1 MNKEGF
7 QKIIK
12 KPLQILGFIVAI
24 FIVIFGVYK
33 ISGFQQKTTITN
45 QIVKSFSLSQL
56 PAVPGQPIKWIKKVA
71 VNQINNDT
79 HFVEIPG
86 IAKKVRVST
95 STKNITTP
103 LKTSQLTNSDRKK
116 LSAEAEQRINST
128 STLALAA
135 KIKIQNAEA
144 NKKLSFFGKIFH
156 AIGNAMSN
164 MFATAE
170 DAVAPAP
177 DTTVIDIAPVVSP
190 TPTDNSSTS
199 TTSDQ
204 TISTSS
210 ESTSTENISTSTDN
224 SNNPESSLIASTTA
238 STTEEQSIATSTG
251 TSTATS
257 TLANTSSTAS
267 STASTTVDVTYETP
281 APVIAEADTD
291 TGKIVTVSATDT
303 PDTQITNVLAFT
315 NIPEIYK
322 VGQEDKIH
330 IKWVNNGDQNVT
342 FHAYD
347 LNGNGKLDYIEWT
360 VPHLSTQTFEI
371 IFISKAFQLDADKNI
386 VADIYDQVQ
395 TKDNTW
401 ASVEDGQYVRVTF
414 DKILNNSNDITVFAK
429 PTNATS
435 SASIEVYP
443 VYFDEDGNATDGD
456 KLTLVD
462 DNTNPNFDNIDHNG
476 KYRILL
482 GNLQTPTDVFDLKI
496 IGPSSSELLGANS
509 TGVEFDYIVD
519 PATPFVSTWNTT
531 ATSSGSSASGSIT
544 LPITGSYVVDW
555 GDNSTSTTATH
566 TYTGG
571 NSATTSVVISITGT
585 GGGITGWRF
594 NNTGDILKITSV
606 SSWGDLRLGNAN
618 GYFYGCANLNLSS
631 VSDVLNLTG
640 TTNLMSMFSSATALT
655 TVNNMNSWDTSNV
668 TNMASMFN
676 SARNF
681 NQGIGNWNTSKVTT
695 MNSMFFAA
703 LVFNQ
708 NIGSW
713 VTASTT
719 DMSYMFGSA
728 HNFNQ
733 DIGSWNTGNVT
744 DMSGTFNRAWLFNQN
759 IGNWDTSKVTN
770 MAIMFIETPFNQ
782 NISNW
787 NTANVTNFTSMFQ
800 ENCVFNQPI
809 GSWNTAKVTNMASMF
824 QGDNCGKP
832 NFNQDIGGWNT
843 SNVTNMSYMFYN
855 VKFNNAGTST
865 INNWNTGNVT
875 SMLNMFAGATAF
887 NQPIGSWN
895 TAKVTTMANM
905 FSGATAF
912 NNGGASTINN
922 WVTASTTNM
931 VTMFADAT
939 NFNQNIGSWDT
950 SNVSDM
956 TAMFSDASAFN
967 NAGTSTINNWNT
979 ANVTSL
985 RGMFYKATIFNQNI
999 GSWNTAKVTTMFY
1012 TFQGATAFNNAGTST
1027 INNWVTASTTNMKNM
1042 FSSATAFNQPI
1053 GSWNT
1058 LNVTDMGGMF
1068 YNATIFNQ
1076 NIGSWNTVNVATTSV
1091 MFQLAGAFN
1100 QNLSSWNVSNI
1111 VSASTMFSS
1120 ATSFSTINYNNLLQG
1135 WSTQTLKTG
1144 VTLDV
1149 GTTKYYTGAPATA
1162 RAAIVTKGWTIN
1174 DGGSLTQPAFI
1185 STWDST
1191 KTSTTS
1197 SATSN
1202 ITLPITG
1209 TYVVD
1214 WGDNSTSSTAT
1225 HTYTGANTGTT
1236 TVTISVTGTITS
1248 FRFNNSGDVLKIKNI
1263 SQFGILKLGNAN
1275 GYFYGTTNLK
1285 ITATDILDTTGTTDM
1300 SYAFAD
1306 SGIDT
1311 VPSMNSWDM
1320 SNVTNMI
1327 RMFFYSVYT
1336 GPNTSLFN
1344 QNIGSWNTSN
1354 VTSMGAMFMRAIVFN
1369 QNIGSW
1375 DTSNVTSMS
1384 GMFYFAQSFNQ
1395 NIGSWNT
1402 AKVTIM
1408 SIMFQYAY
1416 AFNNGGSSTI
1426 NNWITAS
1433 TTNMSTMFY
1442 SAKVFNQPIGNWNTS
1457 NVTDMSYMFGA
1468 DSATMAFNQN
1478 IGAWDTS
1485 KVTTMLYMF
1494 YGAKSFNQ
1502 DIGSWNTAKVTTM
1515 TNMFYGASAF
1525 NQNLGNWI
1533 VSSSTVADNMFQGVT
1548 LSTTN
1553 YSKLL
1558 EGWSTQSLKTGVTFH
1573 GGSSKYYTGT
1583 PATARAAIVTK
1594 GWTITDGGSQAP
1606 TTFNDA
1612 ANGNWQ
1618 ASTTWGTSGSIEG
1631 VAYPGPYDIATIDSN
1646 TVTLAGNQYSATTT
1660 VSGSGIL
1667 NLAGYK
1673 FSPTVFTVSS
1683 TLQLTGDETAVG
1695 GGALTTPTLTSS
1707 TVTYTATTST
1717 RAIKN
1722 WTYNNL
1728 TINGSGGTFT
1738 VGTSNLTI
1746 PGNLTL
1752 SAGTFTAP
1760 SGTLNVGGNWTNAG
1774 GTFSNNS
1781 GLVNLNG
1788 TTQSIIGANTF
1799 GNLTKTTSAA
1809 TSLLF
1814 DPTATTIIT
1823 GNLTFNGSAG
1833 NLLNLA
1839 SQNLDNYTI
1848 IGHYLMDDNVANTTV
1863 LDSLGLNNGT
1873 SVRSTSIVTT
1883 PGRIGTALSFN
1894 GSSDKITIS
1903 STTPFKFS
1911 GDFGISLWFYWNGT
1925 ATNYQNFIGASTGF
1939 NSNSAFLRVWG
1950 SNAGGLLG
1958 GHVGIG
1964 NPTHDSGSSVYSVS
1978 TVSSGAWHNVVA
1990 TRNSGVIK
1998 LYIDGSLSKTGST
2011 DNSIYD
2017 FSQGGTTIGD
2027 SPWDGAN
2034 GWYSG
2039 KLDDIRLYNRGL
2051 VQSDV
2056 TKLNNLT
2063 PPSVFNIQQTGAG
2076 TTNLSYLNVANST
2089 NLSSSAFL
2097 CTTGCVDGGGNTN
2110 WTFDVTPPTIS
2121 LGSVATF
2128 TSNTTPTIYGTSTDA
2143 GTLSNP
2149 GIVSN
2154 VQYQI
2159 DGTSGSWTN
2168 CTATDGSFN
2177 SATEGF
2183 GCTASTLA
2191 DGSHTMYVRATDAYS
2206 NTTSNANAATS
2217 TFTVDTVPPTV
2228 NAGTNK
2234 TASSTFTTNSS
2245 ANDVT
2250 SGIASYL
2257 WSTVSGPGTITFGSS
2272 TSTNT
2277 TISASV
2283 DGTYV
2288 IKLLVTDNV
2297 GNSASSTFSLVWDTV
2312 APTVN
2317 AGTNKTA
2324 SSTFTTNASASD
2336 VTSGVASYQW
2346 SKVSGPGTITF
2357 SSSTASTTNVFANT
2371 DGTYAIKLLATDNA
2385 SNSASSTFSL
2395 IWDTIAPSSVSS
2407 NADGNWHTSP
2417 IVVTL
2422 SCTDGTSGC
2431 NQIYYCT
2438 YLASST
2444 PCTPDTNYA
2453 TSGTSF
2459 AFTYSTEGDSVLRYK
2474 ANDFAGNT
2482 TGIYTDANHLK
2493 FDNQLPTVTV
2503 ATSTSANASTVVF
2516 TCDDGVLGSGC
2527 YRIYYT
2533 TDNTNPS
2540 LSSPFVDA
2548 SSSWQFTIPSE
2559 GDYVLTYF
2567 PTDIAGNS
2575 GQIIIGH
2582 RQVDKTAPNTSD
2594 DFRNNNI
2601 WANSNQT
2608 ITLTPSDPSPSSGI
2622 LWTRYCVDT
2631 NNTCS
2636 SATGTDYVNP
2646 VVIPFEGISY
2656 FRYASEDNANNIQN
2670 TVSKIIKIDTV
2681 VPTTGD
2687 SASTSQGPYI
2697 YGSWTNNNVTVTLT
2711 PSDVTSGVAS
2721 TTYCTSTSDT
2731 CNPSIDYSTSSP
2743 VVISTAGTTY
2753 FRYTSTDKAGN
2764 IQTTVS
2770 RTINIDK
2777 TIATVSNIAPANSS
2791 NIHTGDLITFT
2802 LSKVGDCRL
2811 ALSDT
2816 AKSYDQMSSD
2826 VSCSVNNG
2834 IQMSCILPD
2843 LGSSGTKN
2851 VYIACQDNIGNKDTS
2866 SSATHMTYALPSGRK
2881 NDTATSSSLNSLSG
2895 GSSAPIYSVSINGG
2909 AWTTNNRKVNLQ
2921 FSTDQ
2926 LGSATIIILSNNPD
2940 FANAV
2945 TIPYPANNT
2954 ATTTYDLCQNN
2965 TTCADGKYYVYAKF
2979 IDAQG
2984 LASPAISESITLST
2998 VSVINNIASTTQ
3010 SIVENIASTT
3020 SNILTVILPPKKV
3033 EPLALNEIK
3042 TTIPEVAPFSLLNSW
3057 KVITPSSLGKFITE
3071 SLPSSFTNVVS
3082 KFPEV
3087 GLALNKIGIN
3097 NMNSILQLNS
3107 NPISLPGL
3115 TESVTLSSSTMSI
3128 ASLSDTQ
3135 KEKIPTDIIFAR
3147 TQDEKVDLGVK
3158 LSIGNDGLALQTL
3171 NTIQG
3176 QTLKLV
3182 VKPTSPATNVL
3193 GYIIYKSSVV
3203 SQNTNSIGQK
3213 TNLSQTASVL
3223 DAVTSDSVVTSV
3235 PSVNGNPTD
3244 LVLAKFS
3251 YKETSPGIWTA
3262 DVTAPIAIGQY
3273 QLKTVVNHGDV
3284 TKPQEIN
3291 MIMLVDPEGYVYE
3304 KLSDNQELRLNN
3316 AQVSIYWQNPKTNNY
3331 ELWPATDYRQINPQT
3346 TDVTGRYSFLVPTGM
3361 YYLTAHLNGYA
3372 EYKSDPFKVDE
3383 SSGVFTNIEL
3393 KTKMSWL
3400 KIFSLQNILLLG
3412 IFAALIYIGAIFT
3425 IRRGKNV

>member
-668 TNMASMFN
+668 TNMASMFDT
-676 SARNF
+676 ARNF
-681 NQGIGNWNTSKVTT
+681 NQGIGNWNTSKVTA
-695 MNSMFFAA
+695 MNGMFFTA
-703 LVFNQ
+703 L
-708 NIGSW
+708 
-713 VTASTT
+713 
-719 DMSYMFGSA
+719 
-728 HNFNQ
+728 
-733 DIGSWNTGNVT
+733 
-744 DMSGTFNRAWLFNQN
+744 
-759 IGNWDTSKVTN
+759 
-770 MAIMFIETPFNQ
+770 
-782 NISNW
+782 
-787 NTANVTNFTSMFQ
+787 
-800 ENCVFNQPI
+800 
-809 GSWNTAKVTNMASMF
+809 
-824 QGDNCGKP
+824 
-832 NFNQDIGGWNT
+832 
-843 SNVTNMSYMFYN
+843 
-855 VKFNNAGTST
+855 
-865 INNWNTGNVT
+865 
-875 SMLNMFAGATAF
+875 
-887 NQPIGSWN
+887 
-895 TAKVTTMANM
+895 
-905 FSGATAF
+905 
-912 NNGGASTINN
+912 
-922 WVTASTTNM
+922 
-931 VTMFADAT
+931 
-939 NFNQNIGSWDT
+939 
-950 SNVSDM
+950 
-956 TAMFSDASAFN
+956 
-967 NAGTSTINNWNT
+967 
-979 ANVTSL
+979 
-985 RGMFYKATIFNQNI
+985 
-999 GSWNTAKVTTMFY
+999 
-1012 TFQGATAFNNAGTST
+1012 
-1027 INNWVTASTTNMKNM
+1027 
-1042 FSSATAFNQPI
+1042 
-1053 GSWNT
+1053 
-1058 LNVTDMGGMF
+1058 
-1068 YNATIFNQ
+1068 
-1076 NIGSWNTVNVATTSV
+1076 
-1091 MFQLAGAFN
+1091 
-1100 QNLSSWNVSNI
+1100 
-1111 VSASTMFSS
+1111 
-1120 ATSFSTINYNNLLQG
+1120 
-1135 WSTQTLKTG
+1135 
-1144 VTLDV
+1144 
-1149 GTTKYYTGAPATA
+1149 
-1162 RAAIVTKGWTIN
+1162 
-1174 DGGSLTQPAFI
+1174 
-1185 STWDST
+1185 
-1191 KTSTTS
+1191 
-1197 SATSN
+1197 
-1202 ITLPITG
+1202 
-1209 TYVVD
+1209 
-1214 WGDNSTSSTAT
+1214 
-1225 HTYTGANTGTT
+1225 
-1236 TVTISVTGTITS
+1236 
-1248 FRFNNSGDVLKIKNI
+1248 
-1263 SQFGILKLGNAN
+1263 
-1275 GYFYGTTNLK
+1275 
-1285 ITATDILDTTGTTDM
+1285 
-1300 SYAFAD
+1300 
-1306 SGIDT
+1306 
-1311 VPSMNSWDM
+1311 
-1320 SNVTNMI
+1320 
-1327 RMFFYSVYT
+1327 
-1336 GPNTSLFN
+1336 
-1344 QNIGSWNTSN
+1344 
-1354 VTSMGAMFMRAIVFN
+1354 VFN

-2076 TTNLSYLNVANST
+2076 TTNLSYLNVASST

>member
-668 TNMASMFN
+668 TNMASMFDT
-676 SARNF
+676 ARNF
-681 NQGIGNWNTSKVTT
+681 NQGIGNWNTSKVTA
-695 MNSMFFAA
+695 MNGMFFTA
-703 LVFNQ
+703 L
-708 NIGSW
+708 
-713 VTASTT
+713 
-719 DMSYMFGSA
+719 
-728 HNFNQ
+728 
-733 DIGSWNTGNVT
+733 
-744 DMSGTFNRAWLFNQN
+744 
-759 IGNWDTSKVTN
+759 
-770 MAIMFIETPFNQ
+770 
-782 NISNW
+782 
-787 NTANVTNFTSMFQ
+787 
-800 ENCVFNQPI
+800 
-809 GSWNTAKVTNMASMF
+809 
-824 QGDNCGKP
+824 
-832 NFNQDIGGWNT
+832 
-843 SNVTNMSYMFYN
+843 
-855 VKFNNAGTST
+855 
-865 INNWNTGNVT
+865 
-875 SMLNMFAGATAF
+875 
-887 NQPIGSWN
+887 
-895 TAKVTTMANM
+895 
-905 FSGATAF
+905 
-912 NNGGASTINN
+912 
-922 WVTASTTNM
+922 
-931 VTMFADAT
+931 
-939 NFNQNIGSWDT
+939 
-950 SNVSDM
+950 
-956 TAMFSDASAFN
+956 
-967 NAGTSTINNWNT
+967 
-979 ANVTSL
+979 
-985 RGMFYKATIFNQNI
+985 
-999 GSWNTAKVTTMFY
+999 
-1012 TFQGATAFNNAGTST
+1012 
-1027 INNWVTASTTNMKNM
+1027 
-1042 FSSATAFNQPI
+1042 
-1053 GSWNT
+1053 
-1058 LNVTDMGGMF
+1058 
-1068 YNATIFNQ
+1068 
-1076 NIGSWNTVNVATTSV
+1076 
-1091 MFQLAGAFN
+1091 
-1100 QNLSSWNVSNI
+1100 
-1111 VSASTMFSS
+1111 
-1120 ATSFSTINYNNLLQG
+1120 
-1135 WSTQTLKTG
+1135 
-1144 VTLDV
+1144 
-1149 GTTKYYTGAPATA
+1149 
-1162 RAAIVTKGWTIN
+1162 
-1174 DGGSLTQPAFI
+1174 
-1185 STWDST
+1185 
-1191 KTSTTS
+1191 
-1197 SATSN
+1197 
-1202 ITLPITG
+1202 
-1209 TYVVD
+1209 
-1214 WGDNSTSSTAT
+1214 
-1225 HTYTGANTGTT
+1225 
-1236 TVTISVTGTITS
+1236 
-1248 FRFNNSGDVLKIKNI
+1248 
-1263 SQFGILKLGNAN
+1263 
-1275 GYFYGTTNLK
+1275 
-1285 ITATDILDTTGTTDM
+1285 
-1300 SYAFAD
+1300 
-1306 SGIDT
+1306 
-1311 VPSMNSWDM
+1311 
-1320 SNVTNMI
+1320 
-1327 RMFFYSVYT
+1327 
-1336 GPNTSLFN
+1336 
-1344 QNIGSWNTSN
+1344 
-1354 VTSMGAMFMRAIVFN
+1354 VFN

-2154 VQYQI
+2154 VQYQM

-2979 IDAQG
+2979 IDAHG

-3400 KIFSLQNILLLG
+3400 KIFSLQNILLVFNDNFDTG
-3412 IFAALIYIGAIFT
+3412 CHA
-3425 IRRGKNV
+3425 